1 MAQQEAEG
9 GAEDASET
17 GEEGADYLEAP
28 GGAGGFRTRE
38 GIKRGLPAGTLGIAG
53 SDVAKAYQQ
62 ARSDQGFDT
71 SRAFKLPIDNY
82 SPQYMAALAK
92 AGEAALGEQWA
103 PYIGGRQL
111 AASGQPSADMTQSG
125 NTLAYVPSASIGDRK
140 STRLNS
146 SHSQQSRMPSS
157 A

>member
-1 MAQQEAEG
+1 MLAEADGRGAVRPRRAELPKSFAVFRVG

-62 ARSDQGFDT
+62 AMFQ
-71 SRAFKLPIDNY
+71 K
-82 SPQYMAALAK
+82 
-92 AGEAALGEQWA
+92 
-103 PYIGGRQL
+103 
-111 AASGQPSADMTQSG
+111 GQPAAMFFTDDVKSDHERIKSHGAQFTMPPLMTILG
-125 NTLAYVPSASIGDRK
+125 LAPK
-140 STRLNS
+140 
-146 SHSQQSRMPSS
+146 
-157 A
+157 